1 MSLGAGIEFVRE
13 PFSVGA
19 GYPIIRTP
27 EAASLRRVHVLA
39 LQAISGSP
47 LSVHLAE
54 MSLLIG
60 RSMHGD
66 RGYIIQR
73 LRQLDQGDV
82 VIRRPKG
89 HERRRVSTRRYVRTA
104 FIAGMNNDF
113 FN

>member
-1 MSLGAGIEFVRE
+1 M
-13 PFSVGA
+13 
-19 GYPIIRTP
+19 
-27 EAASLRRVHVLA
+27 RRVHILA
-39 LQAISGSP
+39 AQAISGSP
-47 LSVHLAE
+47 LSIELTE

-66 RGYIIQR
+66 RGYIIHR

-89 HERRRVSTRRYVRTA
+89 HERRRVSTRRYVRTS
-104 FIAGMNNDF
+104 FIAGMNDDL